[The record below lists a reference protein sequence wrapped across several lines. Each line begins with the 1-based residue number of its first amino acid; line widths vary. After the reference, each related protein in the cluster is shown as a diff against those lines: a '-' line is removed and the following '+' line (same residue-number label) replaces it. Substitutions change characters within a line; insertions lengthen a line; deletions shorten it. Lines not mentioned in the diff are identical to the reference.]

1 MYLVDSSSLP
11 PVLWTRDNNSATSVS
26 AVTIPKRTQANPS
39 LPSPEYTDQL
49 NKKTS
54 HKIFI
59 YLAHLTKMQRQ
70 LNEAVAQYVCLIDS
84 NLVLPDQWPI
94 AGQMISTVVARIEQH
109 QVLPSHRF
117 RHILVKADWL
127 LVLSVFLYNQL
138 LLAKFPRK
146 NQMKEVTNVSI
157 FTLLIN

>member
-1 MYLVDSSSLP
+1 
-11 PVLWTRDNNSATSVS
+11 
-26 AVTIPKRTQANPS
+26 
-39 LPSPEYTDQL
+39 
-49 NKKTS
+49 
-54 HKIFI
+54 
-59 YLAHLTKMQRQ
+59 MQRQ
-70 LNEAVAQYVCLIDS
+70 LNEAVAQYVHLVDS

-117 RHILVKADWL
+117 RHILAKADWL

-146 NQMKEVTNVSI
+146 KKQMKQVTNVSI